1 VAHDA
6 PWAAAPAP
14 ARQPDRPI
22 SYIRLSMF
30 DTRARFED
38 VRRDPDWWEDLAPSR
53 AGLPP
58 RYDDE
63 DPRLVG
69 AALGLLPPPRRP
81 TEPPTEHDFKA
92 LAQALRAQAETPATV
107 RLGADRR
114 GRPAMVFSFPFDELL
129 NLAVKR
135 LPGRRF
141 DWETREWTVPCMEH
155 TAPEV
160 AEMLTCFPRVA
171 VAPAVTEW
179 LAQAA
184 GWHGIAA
191 VWDRGYGPRLAIKHI
206 AGTLPDWIEE
216 RRLED
221 EEPHGGW
228 LLLPLDAETASE
240 AREQEGLEID
250 DIAHATIDAILEPTA
265 RPAPPPAELDLVTDP
280 DGNELFELWIGTRV
294 DARPAFLRLSEAHRS
309 SARYGTFALAEQRD
323 LLAVPADPA
332 LLDQLDDFLDD
343 NEYVAVTERA
353 QQRREQLRE
362 ERRRAKETV
371 ALSMAE
377 DAELDDV
384 IDLDVLGGE
393 LRPFQ
398 RAGVRYALTQRRT
411 FLADEQGLGK
421 TVQALAALEA
431 DDAYPATVICPASL
445 KLTWEREAG
454 HWLPHRTTA
463 VVSGRSAKGWRNAGA
478 QRADIVILNYD
489 IVDGH
494 VERLGERN
502 LQAAVFDESHYC
514 KEPRARRTKACMS
527 LARRIA
533 PDGLRLAL
541 TGTPILNRPK
551 ELVSQLRLIGRL
563 EEFGSGAAMA
573 RRFRGSDALERLH
586 WHLRAHC
593 YVRRVKADVLPQLPP
608 KRQVTIPV
616 ALSNEA
622 EYRLA
627 ERNVVDW
634 LRTQPLDLRELQT
647 KVAAALRNERLVQ
660 LNKLRQ
666 LAGRGK
672 LAAALSWLD
681 DFVESGEPLVVFAD
695 HVELQHELVAR
706 FGPDRA
712 VHVLGSDDA
721 RARDEAVTAFQA
733 PDGPQV
739 IVCSLRAAGQGLTL
753 TRASN
758 VAFLELD
765 WTPAR
770 LAQAEDR
777 CHRIGQ
783 ASAVTAWYLLAP
795 DTIDETM
802 ADLLAVKR
810 GVIGAVTDGRAIESE
825 SLLDA
830 VVRELR
836 ERVEAEQRAA

>member
-1 VAHDA
+1 
-6 PWAAAPAP
+6 
-14 ARQPDRPI
+14 
-22 SYIRLSMF
+22 
-30 DTRARFED
+30 
-38 VRRDPDWWEDLAPSR
+38 
-53 AGLPP
+53 
-58 RYDDE
+58 
-63 DPRLVG
+63 
-69 AALGLLPPPRRP
+69 
-81 TEPPTEHDFKA
+81 
-92 LAQALRAQAETPATV
+92 
-107 RLGADRR
+107 
-114 GRPAMVFSFPFDELL
+114 
-129 NLAVKR
+129 
-135 LPGRRF
+135 
-141 DWETREWTVPCMEH
+141 
-155 TAPEV
+155 
-160 AEMLTCFPRVA
+160 
-171 VAPAVTEW
+171 
-179 LAQAA
+179 
-184 GWHGIAA
+184 
-191 VWDRGYGPRLAIKHI
+191 
-206 AGTLPDWIEE
+206 
-216 RRLED
+216 
-221 EEPHGGW
+221 
-228 LLLPLDAETASE
+228 
-240 AREQEGLEID
+240 
-250 DIAHATIDAILEPTA
+250 
-265 RPAPPPAELDLVTDP
+265 
-280 DGNELFELWIGTRV
+280 
-294 DARPAFLRLSEAHRS
+294 
-309 SARYGTFALAEQRD
+309 
-323 LLAVPADPA
+323 
-332 LLDQLDDFLDD
+332 
-343 NEYVAVTERA
+343 
-353 QQRREQLRE
+353 
-362 ERRRAKETV
+362 
-371 ALSMAE
+371 MAE
-377 DAELDDV
+377 DAALDD
-384 IDLDVLGGE
+384 DVAGRLGGE

-431 DDAYPATVICPASL
+431 DGAFPAVVICPASL
-445 KLTWEREAG
+445 KLTWEREAA
-454 HWLPHRTTA
+454 HWLPHRSTA
-463 VVSGRSAKGWRNAGA
+463 VVSGRSAKGWRASGA
-478 QRADIVILNYD
+478 DAADIVILNYD

-494 VERLGERN
+494 VTRLGEQG

-514 KEPRARRTKACMS
+514 KEPRAKRTKACLA
-527 LARRIA
+527 LARRVQA
-533 PDGLRLAL
+533 DGLKLAL

-563 EEFGSGAAMA
+563 DEFGSGAAMA
-573 RRFRGSDALERLH
+573 RRFKGSDALERLH

-616 ALSNEA
+616 SLDNEA

-634 LRTQPLDLRELQT
+634 LRTQPLDLRELKT

-672 LAAALSWLD
+672 LAAALAWLD

-695 HVELQHELVAR
+695 HVELQHALVER
-706 FGPDRA
+706 FEAAGA

-721 RARDEAVTAFQA
+721 RARDEAVTAFQD

-802 ADLLAVKR
+802 ADLLAAKR
-810 GVIGAVTDGRAIESE
+810 GVIGAVTDGRAVESE